1 MATYIKTLK
10 EDNGDITY
18 PQTKAG
24 AVLLNNGSDLE
35 TELSQYVTAE
45 EIGSTAEVTPA
56 ITTSMIADGA
66 VTSDKIDWTTLTPYW
81 YNATNGNAVT
91 IPKDGVYYISAQTS
105 TNDVVGGLY
114 IYYQKSGTSTWTAV
128 SASYNSQS
136 GWHNWS
142 VQKVIALGAGDKVKI
157 TWPSQDPMQTNGIYS
172 QFNIIEVLGAS
183 S

>member
-1 MATYIKTLK
+1 MAKAVTLK
-10 EDNGDITY
+10 NNNDEEVYPVTDISLVNG
-18 PQTKAG
+18 
-24 AVLLNNGSDLE
+24 
-35 TELSQYVTAE
+35 ELPTAR
-45 EIGSTAEVTPA
+45 IADGA
-56 ITTSMIADGA
+56 ITTPKIADGA
-66 VTSDKIDWTTLTPYW
+66 VTSEKINWSTVAPYW

-114 IYYQKSGTSTWTAV
+114 LYYQKSGTSTWTAV

-157 TWPSQDPMQTNGIYS
+157 TWPSQDPMQKNGVYS
-172 QFNIIEVLGAS
+172 QFNIVEVLGAS
-183 S
+183 